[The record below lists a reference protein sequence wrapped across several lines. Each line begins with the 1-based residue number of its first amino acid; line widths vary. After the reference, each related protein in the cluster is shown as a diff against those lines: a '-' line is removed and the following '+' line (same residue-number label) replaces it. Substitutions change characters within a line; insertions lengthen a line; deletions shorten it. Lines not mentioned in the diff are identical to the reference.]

1 MNKLANDIDRGC
13 RKNNLFYISNA
24 LLSAASGTVLTL
36 TVNAITTNISI
47 IMVSAILGAFIGT
60 RSFFIASKILM
71 TFFNFIKSD
80 EFSSIFNE
88 ALYASDIKHEKEKT
102 NKSDIDRQTDNKTDN
117 SGQENI

>member
-1 MNKLANDIDRGC
+1 MNKLANDIDKGC

-88 ALYASDIKHEKEKT
+88 ALYASDTKHENEKT
-102 NKSDIDRQTDNKTDN
+102 NKSDIDRETDNKTNND
-117 SGQENI
+117 G